1 MQRLALCS
9 KLDVLRGGLAH
20 ANHTTVCRMKTKF
33 RSQAGAGFTLMELM
47 IVVGIIALL
56 TSLAVPNFARAR
68 DNSRLSMIY
77 ANLRALTA
85 AKDTWAMENNK
96 TTGTPIASLTVLSN
110 YFRWGGIEHVF
121 HETYVPNPVGTPC
134 QAYLPP
140 GTALGPYGPGAAI
153 AAP

>member
-1 MQRLALCS
+1 ML
-9 KLDVLRGGLAH
+9 
-20 ANHTTVCRMKTKF
+20 TIPIVCRMKTDFARKDG
-33 RSQAGAGFTLMELM
+33 RAFTLIELM

-56 TSLAVPNFARAR
+56 TTLAVPNFARAR
-68 DNSRLSMIY
+68 DNSRLNMIY
-77 ANLRALTA
+77 ANLRTLTS

-96 TTGTPIASLTVLSN
+96 TTGTPVADLTVLSN
-110 YFRWGGIEHVF
+110 YFRWGGIQDVF

-140 GTALGPYGPGAAI
+140 GTALGSYGPGAAI